1 MEKENGLLQVAELL
15 ARVGGASF
23 GELPDLGLYMDQ
35 VTGYLNKP
43 LGALSLSR
51 EESPLTP
58 SMINNYVKGGH
69 IARPTQKKYSRE
81 QMAALY
87 MLCSLKN
94 SLSITDAAALIYF
107 LTEEHGMGAA
117 YDGFVAEQKE
127 DAEALA
133 AQFAELS
140 DNDTLADLALELALR
155 SSVERLAAEALIE
168 YLIEKDDA
176 KMARAREAAE
186 AERAEKEAQ
195 VKAEKEAEREARAQ
209 AKVEKEAAKAAREAE
224 KKKAEKKSEKK
235 PKKEAAKK
243 PKSNK
248 KAE

>member
-1 MEKENGLLQVAELL
+1 MEKEKGLASIAELL
-15 ARVGGASF
+15 AHIKGASF

-51 EESPLTP
+51 EEAPLTP

-69 IARPTQKKYSRE
+69 ISRPTQKKYSRE
-81 QMAALY
+81 QLAALY

-94 SLSITDAAALIYF
+94 ALSIPDAAALIYF
-107 LTEEHGMGAA
+107 LTEEHGMGDA
-117 YDGFVAEQKE
+117 YNRFVAEQRE
-127 DAEALA
+127 DAAALSL
-133 AQFAELS
+133 QFADLS
-140 DNDTLADLALELALR
+140 DTDALADLALELSLR
-155 SSVERLAAEALIE
+155 ASAERIAAEALIA

-186 AERAEKEAQ
+186 VLR
-195 VKAEKEAEREARAQ
+195 AEREAQ
-209 AKVEKEAAKAAREAE
+209 AKAEKAAQRSEREAAKAAKEAAKAEREAA
-224 KKKAEKKSEKK
+224 KKIEKK
-235 PKKEAAKK
+235 PKKEAEKK
-243 PKSNK
+243 QKNNK